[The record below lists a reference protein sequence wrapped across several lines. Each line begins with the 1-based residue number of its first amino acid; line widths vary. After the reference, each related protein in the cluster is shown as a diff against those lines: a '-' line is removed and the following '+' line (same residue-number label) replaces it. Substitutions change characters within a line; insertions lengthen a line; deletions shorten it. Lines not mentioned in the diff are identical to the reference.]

1 MPDTYSSTSAA
12 NADSQLPPLTA
23 KIRRAWF
30 DGDGIAQAAV
40 QPIANDA
47 AMRGLLDAVH
57 ALELRVITLE
67 GGTFP

>member
-12 NADSQLPPLTA
+12 NADAQLPPLTA
-23 KIRRAWF
+23 AIRKAWI

-47 AMRGLLDAVH
+47 AMRGILDAIHSLENRVI
-57 ALELRVITLE
+57 ALE
-67 GGTFP
+67 P